1 MKPPSV
7 RHFPRPTFDVSVPT
21 AYWLALLAMACLLAS
36 GCAKAEHVTA
46 EAPPLALPSTP
57 NNAEATQPP
66 ATLPPPTVE
75 EVRAAVQRVFKA
87 AATLDQSKTTTFV
100 TGDFNGDL
108 SPDLAVIL
116 KPVPENLS
124 ELNEDFPNW
133 ILRDPF
139 GRNEPRGPQLRVAA
153 NETLLAVIH
162 GFGPNG
168 WRDPQATQTFLLK
181 NAGGSALQ
189 SRPGKEALANSTSKK
204 LPHLRGDVIGEQVG
218 GASGYLYYV
227 GASYSWYDP
236 KTFTGDEPLPAMVHS
251 GPRQMPTE
259 TPRR

>member
-1 MKPPSV
+1 MKPLPL
-7 RHFPRPTFDVSVPT
+7 RHFPGPTFAVSFPT
-21 AYWLALLAMACLLAS
+21 GYWLALLVLACLLAS
-36 GCAKAEHVTA
+36 GCAKSEQAIA
-46 EAPPLALPSTP
+46 EAPPLALPSAP
-57 NNAEATQPP
+57 DNAEAMQSP
-66 ATLPPPTVE
+66 ATLPPPTVAD
-75 EVRAAVQRVFKA
+75 VRAAVQRVFKDA
-87 AATLDQSKTTTFV
+87 AALDQSKTPTFV

-116 KPVPENLS
+116 KPAPEKLS
-124 ELNEDFPNW
+124 QLNEDFPNW

-139 GRNEPRGPQLRVAA
+139 SRNEPRGPRLRVAA

-162 GFGPNG
+162 GFGPIG

-204 LPHLRGDVIGEQVG
+204 LPQLRGDVIGEDVG
-218 GASGYLYYV
+218 STSGYLYYV

-236 KTFTGDEPLPAMVHS
+236 KTFKGDEPLPAMVHS